1 MFSSRFIGGCFLAVA
16 IGGMASAD
24 YPQYPAISQPQSSS
38 WEAMP
43 APPGMV
49 APLPPTD
56 APSAYSPAWHAPAV
70 PVPSSAP
77 NEAPLWDGQAS
88 ALGQGTSPMQAA
100 PDPAYAA
107 AAAAPPAA
115 QDEYYTLDELKA
127 EMKKLVWKKGD
138 FTIIPYAWLWANM
151 VYETERSNAGDYTL
165 FVLSAQDQ
173 GEPAF
178 HVDAKSTRVGFDV
191 AGPRLPF
198 FNCAATGGKVEIDFQ
213 GNFTTENKGSVLLR
227 HAYWEAKDETFRVLA
242 GQTWDVIS
250 PLYPTTVMYSINW
263 GAGNI
268 GYRRAQFRAERYFD
282 FSDTLLWT
290 VQGSL
295 NGNIIADVPSS
306 LGSGTVT
313 GDHSPWPV
321 LMGRTALT
329 FGERGKGGLPIT
341 LGLSGHIGEV
351 VYDFLAPPA
360 RDDVYLRTWSMN
372 VDLRAP
378 ITERFGFQGEY
389 FIGENLGAYLG
400 GILQGV
406 DIGNRRGIY
415 SRGGWVQLWYDITPR
430 LHSNVGYSLD
440 DPLDRDLSA
449 ASGRRYNSVIWGN
462 LIYDI
467 TKQFTMGVEVGSWRT
482 LYVGKEPGESIRVEF
497 MTKYTF

>member
-1 MFSSRFIGGCFLAVA
+1 
-16 IGGMASAD
+16 
-24 YPQYPAISQPQSSS
+24 
-38 WEAMP
+38 
-43 APPGMV
+43 
-49 APLPPTD
+49 
-56 APSAYSPAWHAPAV
+56 
-70 PVPSSAP
+70 
-77 NEAPLWDGQAS
+77 
-88 ALGQGTSPMQAA
+88 
-100 PDPAYAA
+100 
-107 AAAAPPAA
+107 
-115 QDEYYTLDELKA
+115 
-127 EMKKLVWKKGD
+127 
-138 FTIIPYAWLWANM
+138 M

-165 FVLSAQDQ
+165 YVLSAQDQ

-191 AGPRLPF
+191 AGPRIPF

-227 HAYWEAKDETFRVLA
+227 HAYWEAKDETFRILA

-250 PLYPTTVMYSINW
+250 PLNPTTVMYSINW

-268 GYRRAQFRAERYFD
+268 GYRRAQFRGERYFA

-295 NGNIIADVPSS
+295 NGNIIADVPNSF
-306 LGSGTVT
+306 GTGTVI
-313 GDHSPWPV
+313 GDHSPWPI

-341 LGLSGHIGEV
+341 LGVSGHIGEV

-360 RDDVYLRTWSMN
+360 RDDAYIRTWSMN
-372 VDLRAP
+372 VDLRVP

-389 FIGENLGAYLG
+389 FIGSNLGAYMG

-406 DIGNRRGIY
+406 DTGFRRGIY
-415 SRGGWVQLWYDITPR
+415 DRGGWLQLWYDITPR

-440 DPLDRDLSA
+440 DPLDRDLSSA
-449 ASGRRYNSVIWGN
+449 AARRYNSVVWGN

-467 TKQFTMGVEVGSWRT
+467 TKQFQAGLELGSWRT
-482 LYVGKEPGESIRVEF
+482 LYVGKTPGESIRLEF
-497 MTKYTF
+497 MAKYTF